1 MKNGVKIF
9 GYIAAF
15 VFGAILFH
23 NKPETNTPKIV
34 IKKDTI
40 IHHDTSY
47 VPKIIHI
54 YHTIHFIDTIIIP
67 QKTDTAAILADYF
80 RKRFYA
86 DTLAN
91 DTNAYVAIYDT
102 VQFNRI
108 TNRRRTIRIYPH
120 TKIITIHQP
129 PTWHLYAGAGIGG
142 NANTL
147 FQFQYG
153 SIKRNFIFSFLM
165 ISLLFQF
172 QYGSIKSV
180 IRDPVNRYD
189 D

>member
-142 NANTL
+142 NANTFGFAPSL
-147 FQFQYG
+147 MFQDKKSRIFGINYDLLQKE
-153 SIKRNFIFSFLM
+153 IFISAYFRL
-165 ISLLFQF
+165 
-172 QYGSIKSV
+172 K
-180 IRDPVNRYD
+180 
-189 D
+189 